1 MSTASLRAF
10 RHLFWKEWYLLLRL
24 GGLMLVAG
32 TILIIGIGFDTSP
45 HEAYQRSAEIIGL
58 LTVALGLAA
67 GAAMFASETE
77 YRTDL
82 LLRRLAVPRPTIWQ
96 AKLSAAFTALIVL
109 WATLTIA
116 SLIVLFFSTLF
127 TDNGGR
133 LSGFQPN
140 LPQAL
145 MFLTVAVQAMLLGS
159 LISSQIRNVLGTL
172 VLTVIVM
179 VTGVV
184 FLAETMRGG
193 PFLSA
198 DTELARTML
207 VNGICLFVLIVANAL
222 ALPRWTAG
230 KRLSWDWAETS
241 TERQSRVLELGHTLS
256 PFPRFASR
264 FLWLEVRQS
273 IWIWLAV
280 ALGAILYDTLIN
292 YHNAGDLRSSLTW
305 VAVPFILGIA
315 SAYRDR
321 QPERARF
328 WYNRGCSAVG
338 FWSMKT
344 AIWLTVTFPL
354 FTFLYLLPWMILPDF
369 SAGGNRHLENVI
381 ESLVPS
387 TEDYAS
393 NPWVF
398 ALALFLLGQWATI
411 RLPKVVI
418 VFSVAMACALA
429 LLIYVPMHLSQVSYV
444 PLWVFFTPILIA
456 LVINNL
462 RATSDTLRDLDEPG
476 TWLRRFDLPMPAAV
490 VIALIGFFSYR
501 MVTVVEIPAR
511 TAFKLP
517 PDPELALKIGP
528 EGLSRGPY
536 QHDDE
541 YQQRYEELVDELPNH
556 DDLDRI
562 VKEAVRAQLGANVS
576 PHSGT
581 FQLKERDLYW
591 SYRRQLLEEAREPLQ
606 ELAALMQ
613 RQYVTAQPMQLDLSH
628 IWHPQQHTP
637 YEEWKNSFGLPVE
650 KIIDLLRPTYRP
662 DREERY
668 FSTLSIAE
676 TLRLAWNLD
685 RGHQFLSRFQDY
697 VTPVSNFQFL
707 GFHQSMILAQLA
719 HESTAEELRELAK
732 EARDRQNE
740 ITPLADLLTLD
751 YCGILYELEHDDTY
765 FWLYLSKFIQLS
777 NEIYR
782 SQQYQQL
789 VHELMY
795 GRITLLP
802 SEYERARRLVDIAQR
817 GRNADAERIDQFL
830 RVDAPLN
837 QLWPAIEERN
847 WSLPLPPEVDEYEVT
862 REFESTLAVN
872 DLIYRRN
879 NLYQSYVELIRDYRF
894 LTTELALL
902 AYAKENEAYPATL
915 IELVPDYLDALPLD
929 PWTAEPFEY
938 LGPNFAGTIEQ
949 RYGKEITRFPLL
961 WSRGYQGLELVA
973 SPIPETPDRY
983 IVVSP
988 LRYRDLLLQR
998 TDGTIEVGP
1007 FERELEK
1014 VQEGFSSRPLPSL
1027 NEIRTGRPDDDEDE
1041 AEND

>member
-32 TILIIGIGFDTSP
+32 TILIIGIGFDASP
-45 HEAYQRSAEIIGL
+45 QEAFRRSAEVIGL

-77 YRTDL
+77 FRTDL
-82 LLRRLAVPRPTIWQ
+82 LLQRLAVPRTAIWQ
-96 AKLSAAFTALIVL
+96 AKLSAAFAALVLL
-109 WATLTIA
+109 WATMTVSAIV
-116 SLIVLFFSTLF
+116 VLFFSTLF
-127 TDNGGR
+127 TEHAGLAGIQ
-133 LSGFQPN
+133 LN
-140 LPQAL
+140 LLQAV
-145 MFLTVAVQAMLLGS
+145 MFLTVAVEAMLLGS

-172 VLTVIVM
+172 VLSVIVL
-179 VTGVV
+179 VTCVV
-184 FLAETMRGG
+184 FLSETIRGG

-198 DTELARTML
+198 DTELGKSLAL
-207 VNGICLFVLIVANAL
+207 NGICLFVLIVANAW
-222 ALPRWTAG
+222 AIPRWTAG
-230 KRLSWDWAETS
+230 KRISWDWTDS
-241 TERQSRVLELGHTLS
+241 GTERQSRVLELGHALS
-256 PFPRFASR
+256 PFPRFGSR

-273 IWIWLAV
+273 FWIWLAV
-280 ALGAILYDTLIN
+280 AIGAILYDILIN

-344 AIWLTVTFPL
+344 AIWLTVTFSL
-354 FTFLYLLPWMILPDF
+354 FTFLYLLPWMILPDYA
-369 SAGGNRHLENVI
+369 SGGDRHFEDVV

-387 TEDYAS
+387 TQDFPS

-418 VFSVAMACALA
+418 VFSVAMACGLA
-429 LLIYVPMHLSQVSYV
+429 ILIYVPMHLSQVSYV

-462 RATSDTLRDLDEPG
+462 RATSDTLRNLDEPG
-476 TWLRRFDLPMPAAV
+476 NWLRRFDLPMPVAIV
-490 VIALIGFFSYR
+490 FGLIGFFSYR
-501 MVTVVEIPAR
+501 MVTVAEIPPG

-517 PDPELALKIGP
+517 SDPDLVLQIGP

-536 QHDDE
+536 QHDDK
-541 YQQRYEELVDELPNH
+541 YQRRYEALVAELPKNE
-556 DDLDRI
+556 DLDRM
-562 VKEAVRAQLGANVS
+562 VKEAVRAQLGADVS

-581 FQLKERDLYW
+581 FKQKERDLYW
-591 SYRRQLLEEAREPLQ
+591 QFRRQLLEEAREPLQ

-613 RQYVTAQPMQLDLSH
+613 RQYNSAQPMQLDLSRT
-628 IWHPQQHTP
+628 WYPQRHTP
-637 YEEWKNSFGLPVE
+637 YEEWNGYFGLPVDQV
-650 KIIDLLRPTYRP
+650 INLLRPTYRP
-662 DREERY
+662 DPEERY
-668 FSTLSIAE
+668 FSPLSLAD
-676 TLRLAWNLD
+676 TLRLGWNLD
-685 RGHQFLSRFQDY
+685 RGHQFLSRYQDY
-697 VTPVSNFQFL
+697 VTPVSYLHLLNFTRREL
-707 GFHQSMILAQLA
+707 MTQLA
-719 HESTAEELRELAK
+719 YESTAEELRTLAK
-732 EARDRQNE
+732 EAAVRQQE
-740 ITPLADLLTLD
+740 ITPLADLLTID
-751 YCGILYELEHDDTY
+751 YCGILSELEYDDTY
-765 FWLYLSKFIQLS
+765 FWLYLSKFLQMS
-777 NEIYR
+777 NAIYT
-782 SQQYQQL
+782 SPQYHQL
-789 VHELMY
+789 VSELMY

-817 GRNADAERIDQFL
+817 GRNADAERVDQFL

-847 WSLPLPPEVDEYEVT
+847 WSLPLPPQVDEHEAT

-872 DLIYRRN
+872 DLAYRRN
-879 NLYQSYVELIRDYRF
+879 NLYQSYVDVVRNYRF

-902 AYAKENEAYPATL
+902 AYAKENDAYPAEL

-929 PWTAEPFEY
+929 PWTAQPFEY
-938 LGPNFAGTIEQ
+938 IGPDFAGTIEQ
-949 RYGKEITRFPLL
+949 KYGSSITRFPLL
-961 WSRGYQGLELVA
+961 WSRDYRGLELVS
-973 SPIPETPDRY
+973 SPTPENPERY
-983 IVVSP
+983 LVVS
-988 LRYRDLLLQR
+988 LRRYRDLLLQR
-998 TDGTIEVGP
+998 TNGTIEIGP

-1014 VQEGFSSRPLPSL
+1014 VQEDFNNRLLPSL
-1027 NEIRTGRPDDDEDE
+1027 SEIRTGRPDPDQDENE
-1041 AEND
+1041 